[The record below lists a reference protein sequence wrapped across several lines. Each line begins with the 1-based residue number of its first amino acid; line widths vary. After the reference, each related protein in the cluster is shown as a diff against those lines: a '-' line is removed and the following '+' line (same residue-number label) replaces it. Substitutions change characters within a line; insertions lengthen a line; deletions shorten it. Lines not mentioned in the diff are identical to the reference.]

1 MLTAQERIQYSRQI
15 PMFGEMGQEK
25 LRGACVFVA
34 GAGGLG
40 TAVSIH
46 LAAAGVG
53 LIRIADR
60 DSVEISNLNRQ
71 IFYRSEDLSQSKAT
85 ILPERLLALN
95 PNIRVQG
102 IASDLTDDNAME
114 LAGEASVLVD
124 ALDNFPGRYVL
135 NRLALRRGIPLIHG
149 AVAEFYGQVT
159 TIIPGSSSCLCCI
172 WGSTPALP
180 AAPIFGA
187 TCGVIGSIQ
196 ATEVIKCL
204 LGTGEILLN
213 RLFVWDGMRAEA
225 DIFQLERNPLCHEC
239 GGRQIE
245 RNGEN
250 IR

>member
-1 MLTAQERIQYSRQI
+1 
-15 PMFGEMGQEK
+15 MFGEMGQEK

-40 TAVSIH
+40 TAVTIH

-53 LIRIADR
+53 TIRIADR
-60 DSVEISNLNRQ
+60 DRVEISNLNRQ
-71 IFYRSEDLSQSKAT
+71 VFYRSEDLSESKASV
-85 ILPERLLALN
+85 LPERLLALN

-102 IASDLTDDNAME
+102 IASDLTDDNALE

-159 TIIPGSSSCLCCI
+159 TIIPGSSACLCCI
-172 WGSTPALP
+172 WVSTPVLP

-204 LGTGEILLN
+204 LGTGERLIN
-213 RLFVWDGMRAEA
+213 RLFVWDGLRVEA
-225 DIFQLERNPLCHEC
+225 DIFQLEINPLCHEC

-245 RNGEN
+245 RDGEN